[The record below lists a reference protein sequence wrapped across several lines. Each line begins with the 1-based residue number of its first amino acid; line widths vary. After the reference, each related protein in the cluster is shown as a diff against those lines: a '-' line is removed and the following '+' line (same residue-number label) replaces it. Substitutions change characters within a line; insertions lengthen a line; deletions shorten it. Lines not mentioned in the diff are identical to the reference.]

1 MELKRKIFRYEP
13 DLSGNPFPFGLA
25 TSYYCNFADDH
36 LRSKRYL
43 NHLFGLL
50 AERKLDE
57 NDVSAELQNMIVA
70 GTETSTYALCFTI
83 LILAMYPE
91 IQKNVQKELDSLFG
105 ESDRD
110 PTLEDVNNME
120 YMERVIKESLRFFP
134 PIPFVMRYVEETI
147 EIGTS
152 VLSRRI
158 LILLTYFQI
167 LKCFQL
173 DQTLSFP

>member
-1 MELKRKIFRYEP
+1 MDLKRKIFSYEP
-13 DLSGNPFPFGLA
+13 DLSGNLFRFRFG
-25 TSYYCNFADDH
+25 TSHYRNFADDH

-50 AERKLDE
+50 AERKLNE

-91 IQKNVQKELDSLFG
+91 VQKNVQKELDSLFG

-120 YMERVIKESLRFFP
+120 YLERVVKESLRFFP
-134 PIPFVMRYVEETI
+134 PIPFVMRFIDETI
-147 EIGTS
+147 EIGTRA
-152 VLSRRI
+152 LSTRF
-158 LILLTYFQI
+158 LLLLTHFQI

-173 DQTLSFP
+173 DQTSSFP